1 MTKFSRKT
9 EVFPCSRGLKS
20 LMSADCCLE
29 IAVFP
34 CNFSEVWL
42 VLLTEQLGLQLTSV
56 SVTLDVVLYSEVKGQ
71 QLSASEM
78 RSVAVAIFLSCCL
91 LAV

>member
-1 MTKFSRKT
+1 MVELCRFL
-9 EVFPCSRGLKS
+9 VPN
-20 LMSADCCLE
+20 ACCLE
-29 IAVFP
+29 IGCVP

-56 SVTLDVVLYSEVKGQ
+56 SVPFGVVLYSEVKGQ
-71 QLSASEM
+71 QLFASEM
-78 RSVAVAIFLSCCL
+78 RSVAVANFLSCRL